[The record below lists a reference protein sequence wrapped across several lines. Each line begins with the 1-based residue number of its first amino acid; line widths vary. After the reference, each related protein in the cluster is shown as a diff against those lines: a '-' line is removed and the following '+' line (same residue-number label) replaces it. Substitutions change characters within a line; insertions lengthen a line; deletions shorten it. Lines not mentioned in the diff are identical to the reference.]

1 MDDRGTVLLSS
12 FLRAP
17 NRQKD
22 RPLVTPVGSAVALT
36 CWPDPDNLVV
46 DLISGSKVFVDGER
60 LLNRK
65 RLTLAAF
72 GVIALGL
79 LAAAAVL
86 ALR

>member
-1 MDDRGTVLLSS
+1 M
-12 FLRAP
+12 RAP

-36 CWPDPDNLVV
+36 CWPDPDNQVV
-46 DLISGSKVFVDGER
+46 DLTSGGKVFVDGER

-65 RLTLAAF
+65 RPTRTAF
-72 GVIALGL
+72 SVIALGL